1 MGRLPFNH
9 GRDSSDHAHTV
20 GHLQN
25 VSCIRHAT
33 IAAARQVV
41 WNTFQKRPS
50 IHVLSIRLQFH
61 GAMQISSRATL
72 MGMAG
77 MGSIKDVHQ
86 QHV

>member
-20 GHLQN
+20 GHLQD
-25 VSCIRHAT
+25 VSCIRHAAF
-33 IAAARQVV
+33 AAARQVV
-41 WNTFQKRPS
+41 WNTFQKCTS
-50 IHVLSIRLQFH
+50 IHVLSNRLQSH
-61 GAMQISSRATL
+61 GATQISSRATL

-77 MGSIKDVHQ
+77 LGSIKDVHQ